1 MSVLYTYL
9 FVFIRFVPIFVCIF
23 SPGLEYGFVSI
34 ICMYT
39 YLCDIYI
46 HFDSIKNNFC
56 SADLYQHLSHRR
68 HWLYLQAEH
77 CFLSATCTP
86 RSIFCCR
93 KGLMCRIKLSMIIIM
108 TIIMIT
114 NPYTN
119 TNIRGDYEKKVSYQ
133 MKIFKIMINNVA
145 LLHIPKVMVN
155 GIEWIS
161 PTYI

>member
-1 MSVLYTYL
+1 MSLLYTYV

-23 SPGLEYGFVSI
+23 SPGLEYGFVSVLNL
-34 ICMYT
+34 YT

-114 NPYTN
+114 NTYK
-119 TNIRGDYEKKVSYQ
+119 IMRGDYEKKVSYQ